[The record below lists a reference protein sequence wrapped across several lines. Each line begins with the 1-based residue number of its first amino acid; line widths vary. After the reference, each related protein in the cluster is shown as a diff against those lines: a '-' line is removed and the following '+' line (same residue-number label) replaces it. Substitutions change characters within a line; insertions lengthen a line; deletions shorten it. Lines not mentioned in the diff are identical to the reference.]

1 MQFATVVALLSC
13 VAVSYA
19 GVVTVNRCDGMGT
32 PIQTR
37 ISDCEGRCTFQP
49 GKIYNAEQDFM
60 PSAATPSLT
69 LKVEVCFNG
78 GFCMQILEAEL
89 PNSSVQPGFVYTAKY
104 SVVPNDILSGQT
116 VELRAYILHTPTA
129 RVDVCI
135 FCDVD
140 IL

>member
-1 MQFATVVALLSC
+1 MQSTILVALC
-13 VAVSYA
+13 CIAVASA
-19 GVVTVNRCDGMGT
+19 GVVTVSRCDGLGT

-37 ISDCEGRCTFQP
+37 ISDCDGYCRFQP

-69 LKVEVCFNG
+69 LKVEVCMNG
-78 GFCMQILEAEL
+78 GFCMQILQADL

-104 SVVPNDILSGQT
+104 SVVPNDILSGST
-116 VELRAYILHTPTA
+116 VEMRAYILHTPTA

-135 FCDVD
+135 FCNVDV
-140 IL
+140 L